1 MVTEGH
7 PRAELFALVAEQL
20 VFLGA
25 AAALGGRRMLLFG
38 LPLVIP
44 GVLTLAAGPIGV
56 PLSLEWP
63 IVIGSLAAA
72 GLSGVIAG
80 WFPAR
85 RAASLD
91 IVNALRHE

>member
-1 MVTEGH
+1 VVAVAGGFVGLVMAGG
-7 PRAELFALVAEQL
+7 ALA
-20 VFLGA
+20 
-25 AAALGGRRMLLFG
+25 
-38 LPLVIP
+38 
-44 GVLTLAAGPIGV
+44 LAAGPIGV

-63 IVIGSLAAA
+63 VVLGSLAAA

-85 RAASLD
+85 RAAALD